1 MVIEKLEQKG
11 KKIKKK
17 VGWKMFLLAFFQFV
31 FVNFPAVLLS

>member
-11 KKIKKK
+11 KKKKK
-17 VGWKMFLLAFFQFV
+17 VGWKMFLLAFFRFV